1 MDLTSDIEANK
12 LFVITDYDKISA
24 EYRTVLD
31 EACYGIFY
39 YWDSAKNICFPIKFK
54 REKYHKESMIYFI
67 LKNYIPNTAPTN
79 RILSYLETFENE
91 GVAVTVYYLLPG
103 KQMEV
108 INRKYKNIKIEYCW
122 RYYTHK
128 NKLSKL
134 LIFFISLY
142 KIRRIFKS
150 GDIVY
155 TYGVNAIM
163 KHLLGQDGV
172 RYFAERTEH
181 PDVTAKE
188 SWPFYITKESSI
200 AIYKKLDGLFVIST
214 SLKEYFVSI
223 GVKSEKVHIINM
235 TVDVKRFANVKKQ
248 VVEERY
254 IAYCGTASNNKDGV
268 DELIKAFG
276 IVAGVIEDVKLYIIG
291 KTPSKNDQSNNIA
304 LIDQLKLKD
313 RIVFTGVVT
322 AHKMPQLL
330 KNSEVLALDRPDS
343 LQAKCGFPTKLGEY
357 LLTKNPVVV
366 TKVGDIPRFLKDGV
380 SALLSE
386 QCNPDDFSSKLIW
399 ALTHPKDAAI
409 IGENGA
415 KVALREFNSEIET
428 KKIISIFYSSI
439 VC

>member
-200 AIYKKLDGLFVIST
+200 AIY
-214 SLKEYFVSI
+214 
-223 GVKSEKVHIINM
+223 
-235 TVDVKRFANVKKQ
+235 
-248 VVEERY
+248 
-254 IAYCGTASNNKDGV
+254 
-268 DELIKAFG
+268 
-276 IVAGVIEDVKLYIIG
+276 
-291 KTPSKNDQSNNIA
+291 
-304 LIDQLKLKD
+304 
-313 RIVFTGVVT
+313 
-322 AHKMPQLL
+322 
-330 KNSEVLALDRPDS
+330 
-343 LQAKCGFPTKLGEY
+343 
-357 LLTKNPVVV
+357 
-366 TKVGDIPRFLKDGV
+366 
-380 SALLSE
+380 
-386 QCNPDDFSSKLIW
+386 
-399 ALTHPKDAAI
+399 
-409 IGENGA
+409 
-415 KVALREFNSEIET
+415 
-428 KKIISIFYSSI
+428 
-439 VC
+439 